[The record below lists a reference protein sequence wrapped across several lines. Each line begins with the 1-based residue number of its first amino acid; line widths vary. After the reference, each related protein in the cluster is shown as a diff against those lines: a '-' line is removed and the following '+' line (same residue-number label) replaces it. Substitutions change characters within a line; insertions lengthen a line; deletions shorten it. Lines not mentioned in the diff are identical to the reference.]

1 MVCTCPNLT
10 YVVHHIS
17 KFMSNLGKEH
27 WVATKCISRYIKT
40 IFTLGIMYQTFSQPN
55 TLIAWCDSNWV
66 GNLDNRKSNTKNL
79 FQNVES
85 LISWQLKKKS
95 TIVLSSIKV
104 EYMVVVSAIEEV
116 IWLQKLMF
124 NFGFSPL
131 QSIPF
136 IAITNHA
143 LSQLKIQNFMSFPN
157 ILPFV
162 IILYEN
168 K

>member
-1 MVCTCPNLT
+1 
-10 YVVHHIS
+10 
-17 KFMSNLGKEH
+17 
-27 WVATKCISRYIKT
+27 
-40 IFTLGIMYQTFSQPN
+40 
-55 TLIAWCDSNWV
+55 
-66 GNLDNRKSNTKNL
+66 L

-95 TIVLSSIKV
+95 NVVLSSIKV

-143 LSQLKIQNFMSFPN
+143 LS
-157 ILPFV
+157 
-162 IILYEN
+162 
-168 K
+168 